1 MNFSDFLAIDPIGAA
16 ATHFSRWADAE
27 VCRERSSV
35 ADGVITLRDKQGNLL
50 IQYQIESEMG
60 LMPLPPQ
67 VETRVSTVRFT
78 MPDHGYDR
86 PPHSATLAI
95 VPDSQECEAMSEAV
109 KWIMDAIGRCGGTV
123 HYESVAFDVQ
133 SPREERR

>member
-1 MNFSDFLAIDPIGAA
+1 MNFDDYLKIDPIGAA
-16 ATHFSRWADAE
+16 ATHFSRWADSE

-50 IQYQIESEMG
+50 IQYQIEDETG
-60 LMPLPPQ
+60 IMPLPPK

-95 VPDSQECEAMSEAV
+95 VPDGQECGAMSETF
-109 KWIMDAIGRCGGTV
+109 KWIMDVIGRCGGTV
-123 HYESVAFDVQ
+123 HYESVVFDVQ
-133 SPREERR
+133 SPREDEK